1 MKRYMALLMS
11 MLLVFSCAACGRN
24 TDYQQETTGT
34 LQAESSEPST
44 SPETEPVVSSEPLEV
59 TQADNGEAEK
69 TLIVYF
75 SWSSAG
81 NTKKMA
87 ATIQEETGGT
97 IYEIIPLNAYPSDYT
112 ATTEVAQEEKDSNAR
127 PEIRSPL
134 ESVSEYD
141 KILIGY
147 PIWWHTAPMII
158 GTFLESYDLTGID
171 VYPFSQSASMNE
183 EQFEESMAF
192 VRSCAE
198 GANVHDGLFVSAD
211 ETDSI
216 IQYLRENGLTE

>member
-1 MKRYMALLMS
+1 MKRYLALLMS

-24 TDYQQETTGT
+24 TDHQQGTTGT
-34 LQAESSEPST
+34 PQTESSEPVSNST

-59 TQADNGEAEK
+59 TQADNGEVGK

-87 ATIQEETGGT
+87 ATIQEQTGGT
-97 IYEIIPLNAYPSDYT
+97 VYEIIPLNAYPSDYT

-147 PIWWHTAPMII
+147 PIWWHIAAWPVDGFIAANDFTGKTVIPFCTSSSSDLGESGELLAKAA
-158 GTFLESYDLTGID
+158 GTGNWLEGQRFRSGVLEENVKSWVDDL
-171 VYPFSQSASMNE
+171 
-183 EQFEESMAF
+183 
-192 VRSCAE
+192 
-198 GANVHDGLFVSAD
+198 GL
-211 ETDSI
+211 
-216 IQYLRENGLTE
+216 

>member
-1 MKRYMALLMS
+1 MKRYLALLMS

-24 TDYQQETTGT
+24 TDHQQGTTDT
-34 LQAESSEPST
+34 LQTESSEPST
-44 SPETEPVVSSEPLEV
+44 SPETEPVASSEPLEV
-59 TQADNGEAEK
+59 TQADNGEVGK

-81 NTKKMA
+81 NTEKMA
-87 ATIQEETGGT
+87 ATIQEQTGGT

-112 ATTEVAQEEKDSNAR
+112 ATTEVAQEEKDNNAR
-127 PEIRSPL
+127 PEIRNPL

-211 ETDSI
+211 ETDAI